1 MKAKVI
7 EVTLLNEEFKT
18 IEGYTDYEV
27 SNLGRVKSLERIGND
42 GQVVNLKILK
52 GNPDQYHYPSVTLY
66 KNGVGTK
73 KHIHVLMG
81 IAFLDYTLGIH
92 GESVVLSH

>member
-42 GQVVNLKILK
+42 GRLLI
-52 GNPDQYHYPSVTLY
+52 
-66 KNGVGTK
+66 
-73 KHIHVLMG
+73 
-81 IAFLDYTLGIH
+81 
-92 GESVVLSH
+92 